1 MAIVYRQRQVT
12 YVLLVIPV
20 LAYLIV
26 MTCIVT
32 QFCPRSS
39 PDQSELH
46 DLQTKYQTLVKIL
59 QERVVASGI
68 AYSAGRDN
76 AGSDA
81 RTLLDL
87 ETKEKLEAVFRRQ
100 ATDRPQ
106 NTNPMRKIVRNG
118 FDRQGDEPPH
128 VEKSGSNIDRGFGET
143 SGGQKAAS
151 DAINHR
157 SGQGSGQHRH
167 LTHNCSTISGMR
179 VRHQIGHGVS
189 KQAFLAVHEGRPVV
203 IKMVT
208 RHAQEVKWCLEKVRQ
223 GKIKNLVAKE
233 GVQNKGDKQD
243 GSHQVE
249 NEEDMAEKE
258 AGQDNGDTNKN
269 RLSYLSDAESW
280 PNNSRSENAWEA
292 RLDAANI
299 NKITADSR
307 MKSDLYTAHR
317 GSQSQPTLHASIAKA
332 QLGEGGRSARE
343 SLGSLKTHKGE
354 KPRGMNQVELTQS
367 ERQGCYTAPT
377 ARVMKEI
384 LLSLQLTHPNLA
396 SMLGY
401 CVRSEESES
410 TDISEHGVISVFELG
425 SRFILD
431 NLQILPWQSRLR
443 HATEM
448 ASLLHYLEFSPIGS
462 LVVPDM
468 KEGHLVMVNDSLK
481 LIDLDDVNNLEP
493 ECGPHRKPK
502 DTCPYGLRCS
512 RALCEGF
519 NAKENMKNMN
529 LLVFKRLL
537 FPTTFPSHIVPD
549 IGPPSRQGDCGGART
564 RYKRIPVDLNAG
576 SLSTVRLCP

>member
-39 PDQSELH
+39 PGQSELQ
-46 DLQTKYQTLVKIL
+46 DLQTKYQALVKIL
-59 QERVVASGI
+59 QERVVASGV
-68 AYSAGRDN
+68 AYSARRDN
-76 AGSDA
+76 TGSDA
-81 RTLLDL
+81 RTLLDS
-87 ETKEKLEAVFRRQ
+87 ETRGKLEAFLRGQ
-100 ATDRPQ
+100 ARDRAQ
-106 NTNPMRKIVRNG
+106 NTYSRRKIVKNYI
-118 FDRQGDEPPH
+118 DRQSDEPPQ
-128 VEKSGSNIDRGFGET
+128 VEKSGSNIHWRFDQT
-143 SGGQKAAS
+143 SEEQKVAS

-157 SGQGSGQHRH
+157 SDLDSGQHRH

-179 VRHQIGHGVS
+179 VRYQIGHGVS

-208 RHAQEVKWCLEKVRQ
+208 RHAQEVKWCLEKLRQ
-223 GKIKNLVAKE
+223 AKIKNLAAMV
-233 GVQNKGDKQD
+233 GVQDKGDEQD
-243 GSHQVE
+243 ILQQAV
-249 NEEDMAEKE
+249 NEEDMAKNEVV
-258 AGQDNGDTNKN
+258 QNNGYTDKK
-269 RLSYLSDAESW
+269 RLPYISDARVW
-280 PNNSRSENAWEA
+280 PNNSRNTNAWEA

-299 NKITADSR
+299 NKLTADSR
-307 MKSDLYTAHR
+307 MKGNLYTAHR
-317 GSQSQPTLHASIAKA
+317 GSQSQPKIHASIATA
-332 QLGEGGRSARE
+332 QLGAGERSARE

-462 LVVPDM
+462 LVVPDL

-549 IGPPSRQGDCGGART
+549 IGQ
-564 RYKRIPVDLNAG
+564 LNADLD
-576 SLSTVRLCP
+576 SLKLTAGELFAKLRELQDRAVSLE